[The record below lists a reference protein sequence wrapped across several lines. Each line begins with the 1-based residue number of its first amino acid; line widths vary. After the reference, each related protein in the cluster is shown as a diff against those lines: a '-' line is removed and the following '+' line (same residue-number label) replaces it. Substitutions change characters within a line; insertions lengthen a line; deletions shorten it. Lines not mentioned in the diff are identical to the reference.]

1 MTLADALAALRGGNP
16 RTAADRARV
25 DVARAD
31 VVAAGVLPNP
41 VLDYE
46 GTRLES
52 GVNTGAATV
61 DSWSVEWPVLV
72 SGQRAAR
79 TQAAKSAAS
88 ATEAHVEAGQAE
100 RALALRHAFGSLL
113 IQQERVVTL
122 RDARRDLERAAGIV
136 SGRHDAGDAS
146 SYDALRVDIELRA
159 KDAELGDAE
168 GDLADVQ
175 GRVARLLGRPG
186 LIPHAI
192 GAIPDGTNL
201 PTSAEISW
209 KDVAERLPALEAAR
223 RDEEA
228 ARAGER
234 AARRDRW
241 PVPSFTGG
249 VVNTHDAASR
259 SIQFGVSIPLPALDR
274 NQGALARARATEHA
288 AALDRQA
295 LEAEARSDLASALA
309 VDAKRRAAVA
319 EIESGVFA
327 KLPELRAMAEAAYR
341 EGRGGI
347 LEWLDALRTLTS
359 ARLSRL
365 DALESA
371 SLADA
376 DLLYL
381 TGRIEDTPQ

>member
-1 MTLADALAALRGGNP
+1 MRSPLPFLLSAAAGLMAGSMPGLAEPPAAVESTVPNASPVEMTLADALAALRGGNP

-168 GDLADVQ
+168 GDLAAYYPLS
-175 GRVARLLGRPG
+175 GRF
-186 LIPHAI
+186 
-192 GAIPDGTNL
+192 
-201 PTSAEISW
+201 TS
-209 KDVAERLPALEAAR
+209 V
-223 RDEEA
+223 
-228 ARAGER
+228 G
-234 AARRDRW
+234 
-241 PVPSFTGG
+241 
-249 VVNTHDAASR
+249 
-259 SIQFGVSIPLPALDR
+259 
-274 NQGALARARATEHA
+274 
-288 AALDRQA
+288 
-295 LEAEARSDLASALA
+295 
-309 VDAKRRAAVA
+309 
-319 EIESGVFA
+319 
-327 KLPELRAMAEAAYR
+327 
-341 EGRGGI
+341 
-347 LEWLDALRTLTS
+347 
-359 ARLSRL
+359 
-365 DALESA
+365 
-371 SLADA
+371 
-376 DLLYL
+376 
-381 TGRIEDTPQ
+381 